1 MKSGYDFIMS
11 ERAQLGEHLGEWIA
25 AVGDGVIASGDDI
38 KEVYKKSITKHPKEI
53 PLIMK
58 VPKETVMLL

>member
-1 MKSGYDFIMS
+1 MKSGYEFVMS

-25 AVGDGVIASGDDI
+25 VVGDGIVASGDDV
-38 KEVYKKSITKHPKEI
+38 KVVYKKSITEHPNEI